1 MKFLRLLLVL
11 ACVVT
16 PIFLAQRHAPH
27 HEGANAFETLYMHLI
42 PAPLEVAAEHAAE
55 GHGAGQHGSEE
66 HGAEEHG
73 AEEHGAEG
81 HGADQHGSS
90 EHGAEEHALHAAPY
104 LLALPLPGFL
114 SLFSMNDGRA
124 GPAPLLLLTNLQL
137 FQIAAALLIFVVF
150 SGVPRYLRT
159 GQGDTI
165 SRLFSGFALW
175 IRDEMVLPVMGPEDG
190 RRFLPLFLCVFFF
203 IFFMNMMGLLPGAAT
218 PTASIFV
225 AAALAVMTL
234 GCMLGCG
241 MVKQGPV
248 KFWTSL
254 VPDVPGAMWPL
265 MFLVEFIGLFIKPFA
280 LMIRLFANMMGGH
293 LVVLSL
299 MGMIFTFGSYGMV
312 VGWGAAPVSL
322 GFAVFIMIIEF
333 FVAMLQAYIFTMLSI
348 MFVQGAMH
356 PEH

>member
-1 MKFLRLLLVL
+1 VSLLRPLLIL
-11 ACVVT
+11 ACVVA
-16 PIFLAQRHAPH
+16 PIFLAQRYTPH
-27 HEGANAFETLYMHLI
+27 HEGANAFETLYMHLV
-42 PAPLEVAAEHAAE
+42 PVPLEVTAHGEHGHDGHASGE
-55 GHGAGQHGSEE
+55 QGHNDHGAGAHDAEAGGDAD
-66 HGAEEHG
+66 HGA
-73 AEEHGAEG
+73 
-81 HGADQHGSS
+81 
-90 EHGAEEHALHAAPY
+90 HAGEY

-114 SLFSMNDGRA
+114 GLFNMSDGRA
-124 GPAPLLLLTNLQL
+124 SEAPLLLLTNLQL
-137 FQIAAALLIFVVF
+137 FQIAACLLIFVVF

-159 GQGDTI
+159 GHGDLT
-165 SRLFSGFALW
+165 SRLFAGFALW

-203 IFFMNMMGLLPGAAT
+203 LFFMNMMGLLPGAAT
-218 PTASIFV
+218 PTASLFV
-225 AAALAVMTL
+225 TGALALLTL

-241 MVKQGPV
+241 MAKQGPV
-248 KFWTSL
+248 KFWTGM
-254 VPDVPGAMWPL
+254 VPDVPAAMWPL
-265 MFLVEFIGLFIKPFA
+265 MFLVEFVGLFIKPFA

-299 MGMIFTFGSYGMV
+299 MGMIFTFGAYGAV
-312 VGWGAAPVSL
+312 VGWGSAPISL